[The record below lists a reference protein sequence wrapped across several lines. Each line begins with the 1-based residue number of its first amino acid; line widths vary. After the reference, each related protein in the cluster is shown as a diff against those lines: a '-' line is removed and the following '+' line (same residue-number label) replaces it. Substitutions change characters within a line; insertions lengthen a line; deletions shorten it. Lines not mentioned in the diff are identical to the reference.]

1 MVQCLQLNRSWLGKP
16 QPIFSAENVGEVTQI
31 CLWNR
36 GALFPWTCQCHRR
49 SIKTLHQVLTIR
61 LKHRNKDGHFSVSQ
75 YFHNCWRGNTQGNTN
90 SENLTALCLG
100 FFCLFGWLVLV
111 FFLDKERKV
120 REAAINLTP
129 PLKRW
134 FTYLVQKW
142 DSGAG
147 AKFGRNNTH
156 PSFSS
161 NSACKEKTF
170 ECS

>member
-75 YFHNCWRGNTQGNTN
+75 YFHYCWRGNTRGNKCNTN

-100 FFCLFGWLVLV
+100 FFCLFGWLVLFCFV
-111 FFLDKERKV
+111 LAFGSYPCIKQAKNSWHFHIFTESQSKSPES
-120 REAAINLTP
+120 ENL
-129 PLKRW
+129 
-134 FTYLVQKW
+134 V
-142 DSGAG
+142 
-147 AKFGRNNTH
+147 AK
-156 PSFSS
+156 S
-161 NSACKEKTF
+161 NQIYVI
-170 ECS
+170 

>member
-100 FFCLFGWLVLV
+100 FFCLFGWLVGFG
-111 FFLDKERKV
+111 FFSGQ
-120 REAAINLTP
+120 REESQRGSNKSNTSTEKMI
-129 PLKRW
+129 
-134 FTYLVQKW
+134 YLPGSEMGQW
-142 DSGAG
+142 GW
-147 AKFGRNNTH
+147 
-156 PSFSS
+156 
-161 NSACKEKTF
+161 CQIW
-170 ECS
+170 